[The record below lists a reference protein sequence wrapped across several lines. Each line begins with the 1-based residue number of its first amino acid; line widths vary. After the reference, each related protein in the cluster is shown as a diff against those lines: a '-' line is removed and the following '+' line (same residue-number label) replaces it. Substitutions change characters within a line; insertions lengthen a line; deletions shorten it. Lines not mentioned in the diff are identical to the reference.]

1 VQHVAS
7 LSIRVD
13 DDLKKEMSSLDI
25 NWSDYIREAIKT
37 KVAEEKRRKAG
48 EELLAS
54 LKKEE
59 HTVPEGF
66 INETI
71 RRAREAR

>member
-1 VQHVAS
+1 MSS

-13 DDLKKEMSSLDI
+13 DDLKKEMSSLNV
-25 NWSDYIREAIKT
+25 NWSEYIREAIRA

-54 LKKEE
+54 LEKRE
-59 HTVPEGF
+59 HVVPEGF
-66 INETI
+66 IVETI
-71 RRAREAR
+71 RGAREAR

>member
-1 VQHVAS
+1 MQHVAS

-25 NWSDYIREAIKT
+25 NWSDYIREAIKA

-54 LKKEE
+54 LEKRE

-71 RRAREAR
+71 RRTREAR

>member
-1 VQHVAS
+1 MAS
-7 LSIRVD
+7 PSIRVD

-25 NWSDYIREAIKT
+25 NWSNYMREAIKA
-37 KVAEEKRRKAG
+37 KVAQEKRRKAG

-54 LKKEE
+54 LEKRE
-59 HTVPEGF
+59 HTVPDGF

-71 RRAREAR
+71 RKTRKVQRST

>member
-1 VQHVAS
+1 VAS

-25 NWSDYIREAIKT
+25 NWSDYIREAIKA
-37 KVAEEKRRKAG
+37 KVAQEKRRKAG

-54 LKKEE
+54 LEKRER
-59 HTVPEGF
+59 TVPDGF

-71 RRAREAR
+71 RKTRKGQRST

>member
-1 VQHVAS
+1 VSS
-7 LSIRVD
+7 LSVRVD

-25 NWSDYIREAIKT
+25 NWSEYIREAIKA
-37 KVAEEKRRKAG
+37 KVSEEKRRKAG

-54 LKKEE
+54 LEKEE

-71 RRAREAR
+71 RRTREAR

>member
-1 VQHVAS
+1 VSSMSV
-7 LSIRVD
+7 RVD

-25 NWSDYIREAIKT
+25 NWSEYIREAIKA
-37 KVAEEKRRKAG
+37 KIAQEKRRKSG

-54 LKKEE
+54 LEKEE

-66 INETI
+66 INEAV

>member
-1 VQHVAS
+1 MSVR
-7 LSIRVD
+7 ID

-25 NWSDYIREAIKT
+25 NWSEYIREAIKA
-37 KVAEEKRRKAG
+37 KVSEEKRRRAG

-54 LKKEE
+54 LEKRE

>member
-1 VQHVAS
+1 MSS
-7 LSIRVD
+7 LSVRVD

-25 NWSDYIREAIKT
+25 NWSEYIREAIKA
-37 KVAEEKRRKAG
+37 KVSEEKRRKAG

-54 LKKEE
+54 LEKEE

-71 RRAREAR
+71 RRTREAR